1 MDNKLNNAM
10 NEIDEGLIEEAAH
23 AGRAERNGLKLARN
37 IGLSVCG
44 VAAAAAAL
52 TFGINHHLASLPEKV
67 DLLPAESQK
76 ANSDISDAIM
86 EGALRE
92 LPVELV
98 DVEDVDPARLSAYD
112 PYFVEAGDQW
122 VSFDNDGNMLSKGNT
137 ILVMDCGGY
146 WLEYDA
152 TAAEGF
158 IYELLDVRG
167 ALAKAENVLE
177 ASLTDVRMGT
187 YDAGGYHYTVT
198 AQFDNGKCLHYSLS
212 CDTNH
217 EHWTMK
223 LLSDEPD
230 YLDEF
235 SSASVFFREEK
246 AGVYDSVRFNDLS
259 GAYICDNNGEI
270 RVVTHTPEGYFGYLP
285 FGGKEDIYTIENAET
300 GSRLKYCVKEN
311 GDILTTTYDFLNVI
325 GEVEHQEDI
334 QNVVLPSW
342 SNLVDDEIAAP
353 LPEIGASERYH
364 LSYAPDYDGLALSF
378 FVDKDGKV
386 FLYDFSWLY
395 PCTMQKDEEQLYL
408 YRMKV
413 LFYPEGRETPD
424 GSYLTE
430 VPMNV
435 LIDGDTWTLANDYE
449 LFIDEQGKTKRI
461 TLYKGTEFT
470 PNGGGMIVDGDPYG
484 SESEDAIKAAVEK
497 EQREQNQLLAAKA
510 EAANQLVMEEIIAAR
525 IENGDIEIYPIDELI
540 CPVNDTQ
547 AKINAYF
554 GYDDWTTVTHYG
566 IDVGDTGGAEIYAAQ
581 SGTVII
587 ADTEDYYGNYVVIDH
602 GDGYTTLYA
611 HCSDITVKEGQT
623 VSQGDVIGRIGAA
636 GSFTTGDCLHF
647 EIRWNGKALDP
658 VNYLAIPTEDNS
670 GNVFMTAEE
679 QQELNEHWSELIASV
694 PDPNFLYPAGGDYA
708 IVEHMYGHAPDS
720 GYYAHY
726 GIDIGVGR
734 SEPVLAAADGEVI
747 LAQWYYGYGNCVM
760 IQHDNGVVT
769 VYGHCEKLY
778 VSNGDTVTRGQTIA
792 AAGASGQATSP
803 HLHFEVKIN
812 DENVDPAL
820 FEYQILVNGELS
832 ERTTFD

>member
-67 DLLPAESQK
+67 DLLPAESRE
-76 ANSDISDAIM
+76 ANSDISDAII

-92 LPVELV
+92 LPVERV
-98 DVEDVDPARLSAYD
+98 EVEDVDPVRLSAQA
-112 PYFVEAGDQW
+112 PYFIEAGDQW
-122 VSFDNDGNMLSKGNT
+122 LSFDNDGNMLSKGNT
-137 ILVMDCGGY
+137 IVIMDCGGY

-177 ASLTDVRMGT
+177 ASLTDVHMGT
-187 YDAGGYHYTVT
+187 YNAGGYYYTVT
-198 AQFDNGKCLHYSLS
+198 ARFDNGKCLHYSLS

-217 EHWTMK
+217 EQFTMK

-235 SSASVFFREEK
+235 SSASGFFHEER
-246 AGVYDSVRFNDLS
+246 AGVYDAVRFNDLS
-259 GAYICDNNGEI
+259 GAYICDNNGDI
-270 RVVTHTPEGYFGYLP
+270 RFVKYTPEGYFGYLP
-285 FGGKEDIYTIENAET
+285 FGGNEVISTIQNSET
-300 GSRLKYCVKEN
+300 GSIQRCCVKEN
-311 GDILTTTYDFLNVI
+311 GDVMYTTDDFLTVI
-325 GEVEHQEDI
+325 DEVGHYI
-334 QNVVLPSW
+334 YNMPSW
-342 SNLVDDEIAAP
+342 NIVDNEIATP

-395 PCTMQKDEEQLYL
+395 PCTIQKDEEQLYL

-413 LFYPEGRETPD
+413 NFYPEGRETPD
-424 GSYLTE
+424 SYYLTE

-435 LIDGDTWTLANDYE
+435 LVSGDTWTLEKECE

-461 TLYKGTEFT
+461 TLYKGTEFS
-470 PNGGGMIVDGDPYG
+470 PNGGGMIIDGDPDI
-484 SESEDAIKAAVEK
+484 SETEEAIKAALEA
-497 EQREQNQLLAAKA
+497 EQREQDKLRAAKA
-510 EAANQLVMEEIIAAR
+510 EAANQRVTEDILAAQ
-525 IENGDIEIYPIDELI
+525 IGNGDIEIYPIDELI

-547 AKINAYF
+547 ARINAYY

-566 IDVGDTGGAEIYAAQ
+566 IDIGDTGGAEIYAAQ

-602 GDGYTTLYA
+602 GDGFATLYA
-611 HCSDITVKEGQT
+611 HCSEITVNEGQT
-623 VSQGDVIGRIGAA
+623 VFKGGVIGRIGAT

-647 EIRWNGKALDP
+647 EVRWNGTALDP

-670 GNVFMTAEE
+670 VEIISMTAEK
-679 QQELNEHWSELIASV
+679 QQELNDHWAELIASV
-694 PDPNFLYPAGGDYA
+694 PDPDFVYPAGGDYA
-708 IVEHMYGHAPDS
+708 IVEHMYGHASDS
-720 GYYAHY
+720 GYYGHS
-726 GIDIGVGR
+726 GIDIGVGLG
-734 SEPVLAAADGEVI
+734 EPVLAAADGEVI
-747 LAQWYYGYGNCVM
+747 LAEWYSGYGKCVM

-769 VYGHCEKLY
+769 VYGHCDNLY
-778 VSNGDTVTRGQTIA
+778 VSKGDTVTRGQAIA
-792 AAGASGQATSP
+792 AAGATGLTTGAN
-803 HLHFEVKIN
+803 LHFEVKIN
-812 DENVDPAL
+812 DENVDPTL
-820 FEYQILVNGELS
+820 YQYRIQMNGELS
-832 ERTTFD
+832 EPTMFN

>member
-10 NEIDEGLIEEAAH
+10 NEIDEGLIEEAAL

-67 DLLPAESQK
+67 DLLPAESQE
-76 ANSDISDAIM
+76 ANSDISNAIM

-92 LPVELV
+92 LPVERV
-98 DVEDVDPARLSAYD
+98 EVEDVDPARLSAYD

-137 ILVMDCGGY
+137 IMVMDCGGY

-217 EHWTMK
+217 EQWTMK

-230 YLDEF
+230 YLDDF
-235 SSASVFFREEK
+235 SSSSVFFREEK

-285 FGGKEDIYTIENAET
+285 FGGKEDIYTIENSET
-300 GSRLKYCVKEN
+300 GSRRRCCVKEN
-311 GDILTTTYDFLNVI
+311 GDVIYTTDDFLTVI
-325 GEVEHQEDI
+325 GEVGQYI
-334 QNVVLPSW
+334 YNMPSW
-342 SNLVDDEIAAP
+342 NIVDDEIAAP

-364 LSYAPDYDGLALSF
+364 LSYAPDYNGLAPSF
-378 FVDKDGKV
+378 LVDKDGKV

-413 LFYPEGRETPD
+413 NFYPEGRETPD
-424 GSYLTE
+424 DYYLTE
-430 VPMNV
+430 VPMSV

-449 LFIDEQGKTKRI
+449 LFIDEQGKTKKI

-470 PNGGGMIVDGDPYG
+470 PHGGGMIVDGDPYG
-484 SESEDAIKAAVEK
+484 SESDAEI
-497 EQREQNQLLAAKA
+497 
-510 EAANQLVMEEIIAAR
+510 ANQRVMEDIIAAR
-525 IENGDIEIYPIDELI
+525 IENGDMEIYPIDELI
-540 CPVNDTQ
+540 CPLNDTQ
-547 AKINAYF
+547 TKINAYY
-554 GYDDWTTVTHYG
+554 GHDDWDWTTITHYG
-566 IDVGDTGGAEIYAAQ
+566 IDIGDTGGAEIYAAQ

-587 ADTEDYYGNYVVIDH
+587 AGSDEYYGNYVVIDH

-623 VSQGDVIGRIGAA
+623 VFKGGLIGRIGAT

-670 GNVFMTAEE
+670 GGNTFMTAEE
-679 QQELNEHWSELIASV
+679 QQELNEHWAELIASV
-694 PDPNFLYPAGGDYA
+694 PDPDFVYPAGGDYA

-734 SEPVLAAADGEVI
+734 NEPVLAAADGEVI
-747 LAQWYYGYGNCVM
+747 LAQYYYGYGKCVM
-760 IQHDNGVVT
+760 IHHDNGVVT
-769 VYGHCEKLY
+769 IYGHCDTLY
-778 VSNGDTVTRGQTIA
+778 VSKGDTVTRGQAIA

-812 DENVDPAL
+812 GENVDPTL
-820 FEYQILVNGELS
+820 FQYRIQMNGELS
-832 ERTTFD
+832 EPTTFD